1 MKIKTKKPQN
11 SFPGDTWL
19 RLDAVLSTGQI
30 MPVLG
35 IYRRRGIWHNDI
47 NARTFKTLTE
57 AKEYAL
63 QLLKGENSHE
73 K

>member
-11 SFPGDTWL
+11 SFPKDTWL

-47 NARTFKTLTE
+47 NARTFKTITE
-57 AKEYAL
+57 AKEYAF
-63 QLLKGENSHE
+63 QLVKGGSEHE
-73 K
+73 